1 MARSATAGPIEDA
14 KKEYCVS
21 RGKIKGGPRWRNAP
35 EWSGALGLV
44 LAHRNHASEWEHPA
58 FNT

>member
-14 KKEYCVS
+14 KKEYCVN

-35 EWSGALGLV
+35 E
-44 LAHRNHASEWEHPA
+44 
-58 FNT
+58 